1 MPVFWIQIC
10 SIWRIF
16 SRQNTTSELTWSRMY
31 LDICHCSQTF
41 STLISI
47 NNRKWLFSS
56 QNLTDLLF
64 VELSYVLQDF
74 SFLPLAYSK
83 VFQQNL
89 IEMKLGHCFVLFFQ
103 CLPFLKNGI
112 WMVKFLESSY
122 ILSTVWKKHCFF
134 TKACTIVNLYYFTC
148 KVSQNSELIKD

>member
-1 MPVFWIQIC
+1 
-10 SIWRIF
+10 
-16 SRQNTTSELTWSRMY
+16 MY
-31 LDICHCSQTF
+31 PDICHCSQTF

-122 ILSTVWKKHCFF
+122 ILRRSKILILFVTINKYSNIFF
-134 TKACTIVNLYYFTC
+134 FQIYVVILEQINFNYQLG
-148 KVSQNSELIKD
+148 

>member
-1 MPVFWIQIC
+1 
-10 SIWRIF
+10 
-16 SRQNTTSELTWSRMY
+16 MY

-122 ILSTVWKKHCFF
+122 ILRRSKILILFVTINKYSNIFF
-134 TKACTIVNLYYFTC
+134 FKFMWSFWNKLTLIISSVNWSKSWQKWSL
-148 KVSQNSELIKD
+148 EE

>member
-1 MPVFWIQIC
+1 MIELKMWI
-10 SIWRIF
+10 RFYFEKIF
-16 SRQNTTSELTWSRMY
+16 CVLPNCCTCMTVDPNQPNFFHQNSTSDLTWSRMY

-74 SFLPLAYSK
+74 SFLPLAYTK
-83 VFQQNL
+83 VFHPN
-89 IEMKLGHCFVLFFQ
+89 IFEMKSRHWFYFEVLDFCQVPANWDWISMKLNF
-103 CLPFLKNGI
+103 
-112 WMVKFLESSY
+112 
-122 ILSTVWKKHCFF
+122 ILDKK
-134 TKACTIVNLYYFTC
+134 
-148 KVSQNSELIKD
+148 